1 MKALE
6 VNCITLSGHL
16 PHHALI
22 THIGHSQR
30 KWRIAIAPAIRCM
43 DLDLER
49 YYVVDTQLR
58 QWVYLDVVREPGQ
71 PPHVRAR
78 TERGELADHLLA
90 LPHCGPDCGT
100 PAATPCRAR
109 ARIASAC
116 GCCPGCRCRSRYL

>member
-30 KWRIAIAPAIRCM
+30 KWRIAIAQAIRCM

-49 YYVVDTQLR
+49 YYVVDTRLR

-71 PPHVRAR
+71 PPHLRAR
-78 TERGELADHLLA
+78 TERGEWADHLLS
-90 LPHCGPDCGT
+90 LPRCGRDCGA
-100 PAATPCRAR
+100 PVRQPRPC
-109 ARIASAC
+109 
-116 GCCPGCRCRSRYL
+116 CRCPFR